1 MVTVVESGIFVSWIA
16 CAVVLHSDIVS
27 AARKVVM
34 NLMVFSVMMLCCLSR
49 IVTRGLMSCK
59 DT

>member
-1 MVTVVESGIFVSWIA
+1 
-16 CAVVLHSDIVS
+16 
-27 AARKVVM
+27 VM

-49 IVTRGLMSCK
+49 IVPRGLISCK